1 MKPNRFEEMREDM
14 KEQLEEMENKQNE
27 TLIFLE
33 SKVGLKLFQISI
45 FVVIKLKANKFCL
58 YSLIITFLVLLIKF

>member
-14 KEQLEEMENKQNE
+14 KEQLEREMENKQNE

-33 SKVGLKLFQISI
+33 SKVGSLILDTSKSLITYQISNTL
-45 FVVIKLKANKFCL
+45 FPTEQKN
-58 YSLIITFLVLLIKF
+58 

>member
-1 MKPNRFEEMREDM
+1 MDTQ
-14 KEQLEEMENKQNE
+14 QLEEMEKKQNQ

-45 FVVIKLKANKFCL
+45 FVVIKLKLINFVSFL
-58 YSLIITFLVLLIKF
+58 SSLHFLFY

>member
-14 KEQLEEMENKQNE
+14 NKQLEREMEKKQNQ

-45 FVVIKLKANKFCL
+45 FVVIKLKLINFVSIL
-58 YSLIITFLVLLIKF
+58 SSLHFLFY

>member
-1 MKPNRFEEMREDM
+1 MREDM
-14 KEQLEEMENKQNE
+14 KEQLEREMENKQNE

-45 FVVIKLKANKFCL
+45 FVVIKLKLINFVSIL
-58 YSLIITFLVLLIKF
+58 SSLHFLVLLIKF

>member
-1 MKPNRFEEMREDM
+1 MREDM
-14 KEQLEEMENKQNE
+14 KEEMEREMENKQNE

-45 FVVIKLKANKFCL
+45 FVVIKLKLINFVSFL
-58 YSLIITFLVLLIKF
+58 SSLHFLFY

>member
-33 SKVGLKLFQISI
+33 SKVGLKLFHILI
-45 FVVIKLKANKFCL
+45 FVVIKLKLINFVSFLSSLHFLFYCKF
-58 YSLIITFLVLLIKF
+58 